1 MREMKFFATKSVVIK
16 SSYFEFDQLMDVKLR
31 RHQKSLSWVF
41 VDFAEKK
48 KRKKKGKLGNKSSQV
63 SISNY
68 FSHTII
74 IMISSVFEGSRD
86 KTTRF
91 CLSLPQH
98 PLVIVKQRKLDAVM
112 ILFERP

>member
-41 VDFAEKK
+41 VDFTE
-48 KRKKKGKLGNKSSQV
+48 KKKGKLGNKSSQV
-63 SISNY
+63 GISNY
-68 FSHTII
+68 LSHTII

>member
-1 MREMKFFATKSVVIK
+1 MREVKFFATKSVVIK
-16 SSYFEFDQLMDVKLR
+16 SPYFEFDQLMDVKLR

-48 KRKKKGKLGNKSSQV
+48 RKKKGKLGNKSSQV
-63 SISNY
+63 GISNY

-74 IMISSVFEGSRD
+74 IMISSVFEVSRD

-98 PLVIVKQRKLDAVM
+98 PLVIVKQKKLDAVM

>member
-48 KRKKKGKLGNKSSQV
+48 KKKKGKLGN
-63 SISNY
+63 
-68 FSHTII
+68 
-74 IMISSVFEGSRD
+74 
-86 KTTRF
+86 
-91 CLSLPQH
+91 
-98 PLVIVKQRKLDAVM
+98 
-112 ILFERP
+112 